1 MHKTLLGAALAAA
14 LFTVRPSD
22 DDATPKIDELAP
34 AFRLNDH
41 EGRATAIGGENEEWT
56 VLAFFPKAM
65 TPG

>member
-1 MHKTLLGAALAAA
+1 MHKTLLGAALAATLLVA
-14 LFTVRPSD
+14 RPSD
-22 DDATPKIDELAP
+22 HHEGPKIDEAAP

-41 EGRATAIGGENEEWT
+41 EGRATAIGGKSEEWT